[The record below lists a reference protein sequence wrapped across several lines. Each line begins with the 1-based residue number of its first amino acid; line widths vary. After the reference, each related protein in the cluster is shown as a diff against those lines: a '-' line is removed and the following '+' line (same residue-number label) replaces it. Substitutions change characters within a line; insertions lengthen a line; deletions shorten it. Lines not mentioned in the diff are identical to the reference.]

1 MRKENSKFITK
12 FISEAG
18 TQLVNRDYYG
28 YVELDQF
35 ACYVLADSLDEDKN
49 ENSAQ
54 IVVDSIIHN
63 FNQNPSM
70 SARDLRGYIKAA
82 NRDLK
87 SEQSGMRLKAS
98 VMLVVTDYSK
108 IRYASVG
115 NTRFYLFRD
124 DRFIHKSKDQSL
136 TRYLLDEEEIEQD
149 KVALHE
155 ERNNLYS
162 YLGQEK
168 ALDIY
173 MSKKI
178 KLQDGD
184 SFQMFTKGIWEYC
197 DDGELLDIC
206 QDVSTPDELLD
217 DAEEIILSK
226 QPKEIDNYTLV
237 VTFVDKTYRNPK
249 KKWTLKK
256 VLMIIIPVLVIIIAI
271 SIVLIVRYRS
281 IQTKK
286 KNLESY
292 QTSGEAFLSS
302 NNYIKAL
309 EEYKE
314 ALKLAKSLKKT
325 EKSEELDQYIKL
337 IEEIILGDE
346 QLQDEDYSTAYDTY
360 TEALNMSYDL
370 GNVSEEYIEKKLEK
384 TIKCMEIFDWIS
396 IGEERE
402 KNDDLDGARDAYEEA
417 RSIALALYD
426 NSAREE
432 VMSKITAIDTAVESM
447 ENESES
453 VKQSQEDES
462 KAAEESEQ
470 AESKEKKESEEAE
483 SKAAKESE
491 QAESKEKKESEEAE
505 SKAAR
510 ESQEAE
516 SKAVKESEQE
526 MSRSIAESV
535 MSSMEKELAQQSKE
549 QENKNQLQQTMLSNA
564 IQFENNGDTLFSE
577 GNLNTAL
584 SYYKASISIYKNL
597 EFADNVSA
605 VEAKINEVYAALE

>member
-249 KKWTLKK
+249 KNGRLKK
-256 VLMIIIPVLVIIIAI
+256 
-271 SIVLIVRYRS
+271 
-281 IQTKK
+281 
-286 KNLESY
+286 
-292 QTSGEAFLSS
+292 FL
-302 NNYIKAL
+302 
-309 EEYKE
+309 
-314 ALKLAKSLKKT
+314 
-325 EKSEELDQYIKL
+325 
-337 IEEIILGDE
+337 
-346 QLQDEDYSTAYDTY
+346 
-360 TEALNMSYDL
+360 
-370 GNVSEEYIEKKLEK
+370 
-384 TIKCMEIFDWIS
+384 
-396 IGEERE
+396 
-402 KNDDLDGARDAYEEA
+402 
-417 RSIALALYD
+417 
-426 NSAREE
+426 
-432 VMSKITAIDTAVESM
+432 
-447 ENESES
+447 
-453 VKQSQEDES
+453 
-462 KAAEESEQ
+462 
-470 AESKEKKESEEAE
+470 
-483 SKAAKESE
+483 
-491 QAESKEKKESEEAE
+491 
-505 SKAAR
+505 
-510 ESQEAE
+510 
-516 SKAVKESEQE
+516 
-526 MSRSIAESV
+526 
-535 MSSMEKELAQQSKE
+535 
-549 QENKNQLQQTMLSNA
+549 
-564 IQFENNGDTLFSE
+564 
-577 GNLNTAL
+577 
-584 SYYKASISIYKNL
+584 
-597 EFADNVSA
+597 
-605 VEAKINEVYAALE
+605 